1 MIYCR
6 KCGARMKITNVFT
19 ASNQPKTIY
28 DCPCC
33 GNVQFST
40 EYEENEIVAHPDPV
54 IKPGKVVSIN
64 LDKYDWTSFRR
75 RMSVIAFKRLMSM
88 EMLDSPKDLASR
100 AVAYADEFTSK
111 LKEGGSLVP
120 GEGVQTKEERITV
133 ACGPNG
139 TDVAHF
145 VD

>member
-1 MIYCR
+1 MIYC
-6 KCGARMKITNVFT
+6 KVCGTRMKMRPHEITY
-19 ASNQPKTIY
+19 SIPPKRIY

-33 GNVQFST
+33 RNVQFST

-75 RMSVIAFKRLMSM
+75 RMAVIAFKRLMSM
-88 EMLDSPKDLASR
+88 EMLDSPKDVASR

-111 LKEGGSLVP
+111 LKEGGSFVP
-120 GEGVQTKEERITV
+120 GKGVQTKVEGITV

-139 TDVAHF
+139 TDVAHS
-145 VD
+145 

>member
-6 KCGARMKITNVFT
+6 KCGARMKITDVFT
-19 ASNQPKTIY
+19 ASNQQKTIY

-33 GNVQFST
+33 GNVQFPT

-54 IKPGKVVSIN
+54 IKPDKVVSIN

-75 RMSVIAFKRLMSM
+75 RMAVIAFKRLMSM
-88 EMLDSPKDLASR
+88 EMLDSPEDVASR

-120 GEGVQTKEERITV
+120 GQGVQTKVEGITV

-139 TDVAHF
+139 TDTAHF